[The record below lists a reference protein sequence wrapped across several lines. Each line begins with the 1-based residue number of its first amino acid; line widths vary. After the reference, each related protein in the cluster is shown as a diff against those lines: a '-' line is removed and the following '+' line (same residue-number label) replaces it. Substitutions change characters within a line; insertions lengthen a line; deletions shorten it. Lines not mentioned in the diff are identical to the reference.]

1 MTYVIALTGGI
12 GCGKSTIE
20 TKFKELGAGIID
32 CDVIARELQQP
43 NKTGYVFI
51 EQMFGDAF
59 VRFSEGVDRTLLRN
73 LVFKN
78 KEAKAKLEALMSP
91 LIYHVVT
98 ERIEAMKNQY
108 PYLILTIPLLFE
120 SNTFIKLVDRILVVD
135 CPENEQVKRVMLR
148 NNLTSNEVELIMN
161 SQVSRLSRII
171 KADDL
176 IKNYNCLPED
186 LTDEIV
192 ELHTL
197 YVSLANQKK
206 EIQIINSI

>member
-1 MTYVIALTGGI
+1 MTYVVALTGGI

-32 CDVIARELQQP
+32 CDLIARELQQP
-43 NKTGYVFI
+43 RKAGYVYI
-51 EQMFGDAF
+51 EEMFGDAF

-78 KEAKAKLEALMSP
+78 KEAKTKLEALMSP

-98 ERIEAMKNQY
+98 ERIELMKDQY

-120 SNTFIKLVDRILVVD
+120 SKTFPKLVDRILVVD
-135 CPENEQVKRVMLR
+135 CPESDQVSRVMAR
-148 NNLTSNEVELIMN
+148 NNMTANEVERIM
-161 SQVSRLSRII
+161 STQVSRLSRIM

-176 IKNYNCLPED
+176 LKNYNCVPED
-186 LTDEIV
+186 LTDEIIN
-192 ELHTL
+192 LNKT
-197 YVSLANQKK
+197 YTTLANEKK
-206 EIQIINSI
+206 ETLTVN